1 VYLPRVAFTVLVV
14 EDDPDLVH
22 VFSSALGRAGHD
34 VLVAATGARALEVV
48 QSYVVHVVVTDRGL
62 PDVDGTQAIAQMR
75 ELGYRGAV
83 LVTSGHAGPEHE
95 AACRAAGADA
105 VLGKPFRL
113 AELVQRVVDLAG
125 GRELVA

>member
-1 VYLPRVAFTVLVV
+1 MTVTVLVV

-22 VFSSALGRAGHD
+22 VMSVALGRAGHD
-34 VLVAATGARALEVV
+34 VLVAHTAARALEVV
-48 QSYVVHVVVTDRGL
+48 QSYAVHVVVTDRGL
-62 PDVDGTQAIAQMR
+62 PDADGTQAIARMR

-83 LVTSGHAGPEHE
+83 LVTSGQSGPEHE

-105 VLGKPFRL
+105 ILDKPFRL

-125 GRELVA
+125 GGELVA